1 MLLYINDFLSDETVM
16 LMDEFQFT
24 WYMKML
30 MRAWKNEPACKLEN
44 DDESLMLAAGC
55 TDKTLWDQKK
65 NLVLRN
71 WKVVDRGKYLT
82 NGRLQEEFDKMCAI
96 SDKRST
102 AAKAKQLQANAVQT
116 PANAQQVTATQTH
129 TQTHIETKPK
139 ATPAQALPDWIPVDT
154 WKAFT
159 EMRRKI
165 RKPLTDHAAMLMF
178 KKLENLQ
185 TRGHPVQAVLEQSIV
200 NDWQDVFE
208 LRNGNQTAPSTK
220 MKSAAQVMK
229 ERNEQG

>member
-1 MLLYINDFLSDETVM
+1 MLLYINDFLSSPFVHEMNDSQRV
-16 LMDEFQFT
+16 
-24 WYMKML
+24 WYIWLL
-30 MRAWKNEPACKLEN
+30 MRAWQSSDPCFLEN
-44 DDESLMLAAGC
+44 DDEKLRINAGC
-55 TDKTLWDQKK
+55 KSKAKWRKHKQ
-65 NLVLRN
+65 LVLN
-71 WKVVDRGKYLT
+71 CFTHDEAKNSLT
-82 NGRLQEEFDKMCAI
+82 HWRLLDQYEEMME
-96 SDKRST
+96 SVERKRLAGIASATARQHKATAVEQPST
-102 AAKAKQLQANAVQT
+102 LQI
-116 PANAQQVTATQTH
+116 
-129 TQTHIETKPK
+129 QTHIHTKEPK

-220 MKSAAQVMK
+220 MKSAVQVMK